1 MLRFPGI
8 CRHVRLNFGHH
19 LADQA
24 TAASGEDMG
33 NATVRKPPKAGHALL
48 GREHSHS
55 AWVTNDLDR
64 ALEIFA
70 ERYGVS
76 DFRFLE
82 GNMPSG
88 GHIRV
93 AFAWAGGQ
101 VLEVIC
107 ATGPGAEFYNELL
120 PQAEFAIRFHHLG
133 FIIHDEA
140 GWRVLEADLRAGEW
154 PIAHQT
160 LTGDFID
167 AYYIK
172 APELGHYLE
181 YVRPFA
187 AGVGFYEGVPAN

>member
-1 MLRFPGI
+1 MTTQTI
-8 CRHVRLNFGHH
+8 
-19 LADQA
+19 
-24 TAASGEDMG
+24 
-33 NATVRKPPKAGHALL
+33 RKPPRPGSALL

-64 ALEIFA
+64 AVEVFSA
-70 ERYGVS
+70 RYGVGAFS
-76 DFRFLE
+76 FIE
-82 GNMPSG
+82 GQMPSG

-101 VLEVIC
+101 VLEIIA
-107 ATGPGAEFYNELL
+107 ATGPGSEFYAEML
-120 PQAEFAIRFHHLG
+120 PDGDEFAIRFHHLG
-133 FIIHDEA
+133 FIVHDEA
-140 GWRVLEADLRAGEW
+140 GWRALEADLKAGDW

-181 YVRPFA
+181 YVRPLA
-187 AGVGFYEGVPAN
+187 AGAAFYAAVPAN